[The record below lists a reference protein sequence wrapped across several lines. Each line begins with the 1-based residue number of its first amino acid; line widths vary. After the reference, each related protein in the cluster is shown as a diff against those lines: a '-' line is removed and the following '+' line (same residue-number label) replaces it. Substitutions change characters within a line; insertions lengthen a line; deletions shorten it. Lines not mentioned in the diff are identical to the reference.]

1 VLVAILF
8 LSSLYLYVFPAAN
21 LGYVAVVLLHAV
33 VGVVAAGF
41 LVPKV
46 IAVVRAKSFHSDLG
60 WLVLAA
66 GAILGVIL
74 LFIGTVR
81 SHWTWMYAHVVL
93 SFAAVALLAMKWI
106 GTKGWRPISR
116 SAASSKKT
124 AAITTAATM
133 ALCLALAVAFAYGG
147 WNLRQGI
154 WTRTHKFSNPAS
166 P

>member
-1 VLVAILF
+1 MQQSIKLRVLVAILF

-46 IAVVRAKSFHSDLG
+46 FAVVRAKSFYSDLG

-74 LFIGTVR
+74 LFIGT
-81 SHWTWMYAHVVL
+81 
-93 SFAAVALLAMKWI
+93 I
-106 GTKGWRPISR
+106 RP
-116 SAASSKKT
+116 
-124 AAITTAATM
+124 
-133 ALCLALAVAFAYGG
+133 
-147 WNLRQGI
+147 
-154 WTRTHKFSNPAS
+154 H
-166 P
+166 